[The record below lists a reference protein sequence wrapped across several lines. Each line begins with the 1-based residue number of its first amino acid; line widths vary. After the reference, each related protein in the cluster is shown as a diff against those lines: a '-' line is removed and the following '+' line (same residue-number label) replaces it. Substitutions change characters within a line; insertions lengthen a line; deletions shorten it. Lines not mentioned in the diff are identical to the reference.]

1 MAEKYTSKELQE
13 WLFEKALAAKN
24 DKTARKMV
32 LSMDQSGRSTT
43 MIGKIYFFKYQPLY
57 RDKLPKY
64 DRFPM
69 AIPIQRYNNGFLGL
83 NLHYIG
89 VGGRAALIDELM
101 AFKSNSK
108 MDDSTRMLVNWD
120 LIKGFSRIISLAE
133 PCVHR
138 YIFNQCR
145 SKFIEI
151 YPSEYDKAIQL
162 PVADWVF
169 NQ

>member
-13 WLFEKALAAKN
+13 WLLEKALAAKSEI
-24 DKTARKMV
+24 TARKMV
-32 LSMDQSGRSTT
+32 LSMDQSSRSSTI
-43 MIGKIYFFKYQPLY
+43 IGKMYFFKYQPYY

-64 DRFPM
+64 DKFPM
-69 AIPIQRYNNGFLGL
+69 VIPIQRYSNGFLGL

-89 VGGRAALIDELM
+89 VGARAALIDELM
-101 AFKSNSK
+101 AFNNNNK
-108 MDDSTRMLVNWD
+108 MDNTTRMMVNWD
-120 LIKGFSRIISLAE
+120 LIKGFSRIVTLAE

-145 SKFIEI
+145 SRFIEI